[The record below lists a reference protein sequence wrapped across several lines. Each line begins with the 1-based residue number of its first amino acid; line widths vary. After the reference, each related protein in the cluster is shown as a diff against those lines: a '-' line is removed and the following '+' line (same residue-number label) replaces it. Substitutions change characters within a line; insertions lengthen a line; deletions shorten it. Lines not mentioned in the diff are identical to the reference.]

1 MPLEILESVL
11 SRELDVSRMQ
21 YRSIAT
27 EVFAFCRVAVD
38 LCSMMVP
45 GEGLLVGSFA
55 RGLFLVHS
63 ECSESL
69 YINSRPFR
77 VNCGPVSF

>member
-1 MPLEILESVL
+1 
-11 SRELDVSRMQ
+11 
-21 YRSIAT
+21 
-27 EVFAFCRVAVD
+27 
-38 LCSMMVP
+38 MVP

-63 ECSESL
+63 ECSESR

-77 VNCGPVSF
+77 INCGPVSLKYLFE